1 MYSLQFGKSYFCW
14 GTTASCSWPELRCR
28 TLHAPLKPQSLS
40 TRLFISYCRSFCPG
54 VHPVSLPYLVS
65 TMVGSSCPFL
75 LLTGTVWYGGSCI
88 SLPLPCGSSFPSLGI
103 CLVSVLTPCTAALP
117 ATVQVLIYA
126 AGEIAMRPSLTWE
139 LSHMRLHP
147 AHEGQA
153 LQAAPASSSEYL
165 SPPKNTHTHT
175 NNSMNYRRKWGSSF
189 CSGCNCSRI
198 SLECMS
204 STVQVLYLIGIKCR
218 GTSRG
223 RKGVNSQVKIAT

>member
-14 GTTASCSWPELRCR
+14 GTAASCSWPELRCR

-175 NNSMNYRRKWGSSF
+175 HK
-189 CSGCNCSRI
+189 
-198 SLECMS
+198 
-204 STVQVLYLIGIKCR
+204 QLYEL
-218 GTSRG
+218 
-223 RKGVNSQVKIAT
+223 